1 MNNALLRRIPKID
14 NLLALPEI
22 RQACEEHP
30 YVLVRELLKEETEA
44 LRQSLLAGT
53 ANAVPSAAALAAQV
67 LERLRHGD
75 YYSLRRVINATG
87 VVLHTNL
94 GRAPLGREAAE
105 HVAAV
110 AAGAAGVMVEVHN
123 DPLHALCD
131 GAQSIRP
138 EEYDKLVRDVYKI
151 REVAVQ

>member
-53 ANAVPSAAALAAQV
+53 ANAVPSAAELAAQV
-67 LERLRHGD
+67 LERLRHDD

-94 GRAPLGREAAE
+94 GRAPLGREAAQ

-110 AAGAAGVMVEVHN
+110 AAGYSNLEYNLEKGERGSRYSHIER
-123 DPLHALCD
+123 LLC
-131 GAQSIRP
+131 
-138 EEYDKLVRDVYKI
+138 
-151 REVAVQ
+151 